1 MKEDSK
7 YNLCILAV
15 VPDSIKLFYQ
25 NQIEALNRAGIKTT
39 VVSIED
45 AELRSILPAET
56 VFSPVEFTR
65 VISPLRDLKVLW
77 QLYKIFRKHKFDLVQ
92 YSTPKASLPG
102 AIAAFIARIPI
113 RVYILWGLY
122 YSTQRGLKRPALK
135 MLEKLTCRLS
145 THIVP
150 IAHEM
155 VGAIES
161 EGLTKRSKCEVMLNG
176 SACGIDF
183 EKLEY
188 RKYPGGRRRI
198 RKECDLPEE
207 AIVIGIVSRL
217 TGDKG
222 INELVAAFTKIA
234 KEMDDVYLLIVGHK
248 EEKDRLPPVTE
259 KVIASHPKIRGI
271 GWRDNPIPYYMAM
284 DIFCLPTYREGFG
297 EVNLEAQAMSLPVV
311 STNVIGPR
319 ESVEQGRTGFLVEPK
334 SSEALMEPLKRLT
347 LDAELRKQMGQKG
360 RERIKQ
366 KFDSKDMIRAIVEH
380 RLKLLS
386 KLQQR
391 TK

>member
-25 NQIEALNRAGIKTT
+25 DQIEALNRAGIKTT

-56 VFSPVEFTR
+56 DFFPVGFTR
-65 VISPLRDLKVLW
+65 VISPLRDLKTLW
-77 QLYKIFRKHKFDLVQ
+77 QLYKIFRKYKFDLVQ
-92 YSTPKASLPG
+92 YSTVKASLPG

-122 YSTQRGLKRPALK
+122 YSTQSGLKRFALK

-155 VGAIES
+155 VGAVES
-161 EGLTKRSKCEVMLNG
+161 EGLDKASKCEVMLNG
-176 SACGIDF
+176 SACGIDL

-188 RKYPGGRRRI
+188 RKCPGGRRRI
-198 RKECDLPEE
+198 RKECDIPEE

-222 INELVAAFTKIA
+222 ISELVAAFTKIA
-234 KEMDDVYLLIVGHK
+234 EEIDDVYLLIVGHQ

-319 ESVEQGRTGFLVEPK
+319 ESVEQGRTGFLVEPG
-334 SSEALMEPLKRLT
+334 SSEALVGPLKKLI
-347 LDAELRKQMGQKG
+347 LDPELRKNMGRRGRKRVEQM
-360 RERIKQ
+360 
-366 KFDSKDMIRAIVEH
+366 FDHKDMVKAVVEH

-386 KLQQR
+386 RVKR
-391 TK
+391 

>member
-15 VPDSIKLFYQ
+15 ASYSIKYFYQ
-25 NQIEALNRAGIKTT
+25 DQIEALNRAGIKTT
-39 VVSIED
+39 VVTIED
-45 AELRSILPAET
+45 ADLRSILPAET
-56 VFSPVEFTR
+56 DFFPVGFTR
-65 VISPLRDLKVLW
+65 VMNPLRDLKVLW

-92 YSTPKASLPG
+92 YSTPKASLLG
-102 AIAAFIARIPI
+102 AIAAFVARIPI

-122 YSTQRGLKRPALK
+122 YSTQSGLKRFALK

-155 VGAIES
+155 VDAVES
-161 EGLTKRSKCEVMLNG
+161 EGLDKKSKCEVMLNG
-176 SACGIDF
+176 SACGIDL

-188 RKYPGGRRRI
+188 RKCPGGRRRI

-222 INELVAAFTKIA
+222 ISEMVAAFTKIA
-234 KEMDDVYLLIVGHK
+234 EEIDDVYLLSVGAQ

-259 KVIASHPKIRGI
+259 KVIASHPKIRGV
-271 GWRDNPIPYYMAM
+271 GWQDNPIPYYMAM

-297 EVNLEAQAMSLPVV
+297 EVNLEAQAMGLPVV

-319 ESVEQGRTGFLVEPK
+319 ESVEDGQTGFLVEPR
-334 SSEALMEPLKRLT
+334 SSEALVEPLKKLV
-347 LDAELRKQMGQKG
+347 LDPELRKNMGQKG
-360 RERIKQ
+360 RKRVEQ
-366 KFDSKDMIRAIVEH
+366 MFDHKDLIQAVVEH

-386 KLQQR
+386 RIKR
-391 TK
+391 